1 MKVIIVG
8 CGKVG
13 KAILESMESDRHDI
27 VVIDNSSDVIREVTN
42 TYDVMAVCGNATSRE
57 LLTEADVA
65 HADLF
70 IAVTESDEV
79 NMLSC
84 FLARKMGAQHTVARI
99 RESDYNDNNLEFLT
113 QQLELSMPINPEYLS
128 AEALFNMLQLPSAVR
143 VDTFA
148 GKKIQILEF
157 IVREKSRLAGAT
169 LMELRKKSPVEFL
182 ACAVKRGDETLIPD
196 GSFCMQAGDRV
207 AFMVTSADSHKFLK
221 SIGLVQKH
229 ARNVIV
235 MGGSTT
241 AYYLTKMLVANNYSV
256 KIIEKDEARCA
267 AIAEMVPFGTTI
279 VHGDGMDRDL
289 LWEEGIKSTDAFVAL
304 TGKDEENIL
313 ISFYSLSQ
321 NVPNV
326 IAKVNR
332 PGLATLAEKLGLDC
346 VISPQKNVADVLTRY
361 ARALN
366 NSLESKMETL
376 YSLMDGDVEASEFI
390 VLPDCCLQNVP
401 LKDLRASV
409 KDNLIIAGIIR
420 DKESIIPSGDDVI
433 LAGDRVIVVAT
444 RQRLY
449 NLTDIL
455 K

>member
-13 KAILESMESDRHDI
+13 KAVLESMDVDKHDI
-27 VVIDNSSDVIREVTN
+27 VAIDNDPDVIQTVAD

-57 LLTEADVA
+57 LLAEAEVA
-65 HADLF
+65 KADLF

-84 FLARKMGAQHTVARI
+84 YLARKMGAQHTVARI
-99 RESDYNDNNLEFLT
+99 RESDYNENSLEFLT
-113 QQLELSMPINPEYLS
+113 DKLELSMPINPEYLT
-128 AEALFNMLQLPSAVR
+128 AETLFNMLKLPSAVR

-157 IVREKSRLAGAT
+157 IVREKSRLAGST
-169 LMELRKKSPVEFL
+169 LVELRKKSPVEFL

-196 GSFCMQAGDRV
+196 GAFCLEAGDRV
-207 AFMVTSADSHKFLK
+207 AFMVTSANSHTFLK

-229 ARNVIV
+229 ARDVII
-235 MGGSTT
+235 MGGSTI
-241 AYYLTKMLVANNYSV
+241 AYYLTKMLASNNYSV
-256 KIIEKDEARCA
+256 KIIEKDELRCNEFA
-267 AIAEMVPFGTTI
+267 ASAPNGATVI
-279 VHGDGMDRDL
+279 HGDGMNQDL
-289 LWEEGIKSTDAFVAL
+289 LLEEGIKSIDAFVAL

-313 ISFYSLSQ
+313 ISFYALSQ
-321 NVPNV
+321 EVPKV
-326 IAKVNR
+326 ISKVNR
-332 PGLATLAEKLGLDC
+332 PALAGLAEKLGLDC
-346 VISPQKNVADVLTRY
+346 VISPQKIVADVLTRY

-366 NSLESKMETL
+366 NTRESKMETL
-376 YSLMDGDVEASEFI
+376 YSLMDGDVEASEFV

-401 LKDLRASV
+401 LKDLKTSV
-409 KDNLIIAGIIR
+409 KDNIIFAGIIR
-420 DKESIIPSGDDVI
+420 DKESIIPTGNDVI

-449 NLTDIL
+449 SLTDVL